1 MEVRLKSIESK
12 RPFGYKSDLNLL
24 YTYFVFTHAQLTR
37 KFRFNKFTLNG
48 LNWRQSADFLGLVS
62 FFLKSS
68 LLTIKRASQHAILFF
83 KYLSHLLQHIEPDET
98 S

>member
-24 YTYFVFTHAQLTR
+24 YVYFVFTYAQLTR
-37 KFRFNKFTLNG
+37 KFRFNKLTLNG
-48 LNWRQSADFLGLVS
+48 LNWRQSADFLSLVS

-68 LLTIKRASQHAILFF
+68 LLMTKRASEHAI
-83 KYLSHLLQHIEPDET
+83 QHKEPDET